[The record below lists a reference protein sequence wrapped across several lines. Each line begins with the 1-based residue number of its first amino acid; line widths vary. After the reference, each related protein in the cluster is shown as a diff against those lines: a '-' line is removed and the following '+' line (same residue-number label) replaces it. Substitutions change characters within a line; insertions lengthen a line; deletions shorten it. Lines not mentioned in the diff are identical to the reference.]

1 MFRSVTSRVS
11 AVSGFGAKGHQT
23 MHHVSCSPSKIP
35 YVGFS
40 PVRLQTGIGR
50 RPSRL
55 RAYTPSKPLPRC
67 PVAQRGISAGSSCI
81 GDPVQRPLARQRV
94 MLSRR
99 VIAYYGLI
107 RASGPHPSGLFSSS
121 GGLFRGPEGPH
132 FTLRVCS
139 SVPPSVPRWTRR
151 LHLAVASPPALAFAV
166 FAPARHP
173 HCRANRFA
181 RGPCNEAAKFASC
194 CGPEDC
200 LPFTGKDFYARAFT
214 SQVALE
220 RRRV

>member
-1 MFRSVTSRVS
+1 MFRSVTSKVS
-11 AVSGFGAKGHQT
+11 TVSGFVAEGHQA
-23 MHHVSCSPSKIP
+23 MHHVSCSPSEIP

-50 RPSRL
+50 RPSRSD
-55 RAYTPSKPLPRC
+55 AYTPPKPVSRRPIATL
-67 PVAQRGISAGSSCI
+67 GISAVSSYT
-81 GDPVQRPLARQRV
+81 GNPVQRPLARQRV

-121 GGLFRGPEGPH
+121 RGPFRGPEGPH

-151 LHLAVASPPALAFAV
+151 LQLTVASPPALAFAV
-166 FAPARHP
+166 FASARHP
-173 HCRANRFA
+173 HCRAIRFA
-181 RGPCNEAAKFASC
+181 RGRCNEAAKFASC

-200 LPFTGKDFYARAFT
+200 SPFTGKDFYARAFT
-214 SQVALE
+214 SQVALK